1 MTLPAVYIIVQH
13 NITLQPRREK
23 PFALWCN
30 AEQCDAEQYN
40 AEQCSAV
47 EPSSCLA
54 AFADRV
60 IWAAQEQLVPKAQG
74 RMCKKRQKSQ
84 VLEYEIFGLT
94 IFTKLNSYNR
104 LTSLKWS
111 NICIAFTIFN

>member
-1 MTLPAVYIIVQH
+1 MYTEQSNAVGPQ
-13 NITLQPRREK
+13 
-23 PFALWCN
+23 
-30 AEQCDAEQYN
+30 
-40 AEQCSAV
+40 
-47 EPSSCLA
+47 SCLA